1 MKEENQEKTWIKYLR
16 SMVFY
21 ADTTVGRLFDLTLL
35 GAIVL
40 SVIVILLDSVPS
52 IHIKYHESLYGAEWF
67 FTILFTCEYILR
79 IIIAEN
85 KRKYILSGFGIIDL
99 LSIIPAYLGIF
110 FMDYQFL
117 LVFRSLRLLRVF
129 KILKLSAYMRESNY
143 IIRALYNSYR
153 KIMLF
158 MMFIVLM
165 TLVIGSAIYII
176 EKDTPGFESIPK
188 SIYWAAV
195 TITTVGYG
203 DITPITPLGKFLAL
217 IVMVCGY
224 SIIAVPTGIVTS
236 EMARGRG
243 RQHFKSFHSLHKI
256 CPTCGYT
263 EHDYVAN
270 YCLLCGDKLGVK
282 KIESTEIK

>member
-1 MKEENQEKTWIKYLR
+1 MKEETTEKSWIKHLR
-16 SMVFY
+16 IMVFY
-21 ADTTVGRLFDLTLL
+21 ADTPLGRLFDLTLL
-35 GAIVL
+35 GAIIL

-52 IHIKYHESLYGAEWF
+52 IHIKHHEALYGVEWF
-67 FTILFTCEYILR
+67 FTILFTCEYVLR

-85 KRKYILSGFGIIDL
+85 KRKYILSSFGIIDL
-99 LSIIPAYLGIF
+99 LSIVPAYLSIF

-129 KILKLSAYMRESNY
+129 KILKLSAYMRESNF

-165 TLVIGSAIYII
+165 ALVIGSTIYIV

-203 DITPITPLGKFLAL
+203 DITPQTPVGKFLAV

-224 SIIAVPTGIVTS
+224 SIIAVPTGIVTT
-236 EMARGRG
+236 EMARGRS
-243 RQHFKSFHSLHKI
+243 RDQFKSYHSLHKT
-256 CPTCGYT
+256 CPQCGYT
-263 EHDYVAN
+263 EHDYVAS
-270 YCLLCGDKLGVK
+270 YCLLCGTKLAVK
-282 KIESTEIK
+282 RIEKT

>member
-1 MKEENQEKTWIKYLR
+1 MESKKPKWIEHLR
-16 SMVFY
+16 KIVFY
-21 ADTTVGRLFDLTLL
+21 ADTPMGRLFDLALL
-35 GAIVL
+35 VAIL
-40 SVIVILLDSVPS
+40 ISVGVILLDSVPA
-52 IHIKYHESLYGAEWF
+52 IHYKHHDSLYGIEWF
-67 FTILFTCEYILR
+67 FTILFTLEYILR
-79 IIIAEN
+79 IIIADN
-85 KRKYILSGFGIIDL
+85 KRKYILSSFGIIDL
-99 LSIIPAYLGIF
+99 LSIVPAYLGIF
-110 FMDYQFL
+110 FMDYQVL

-165 TLVIGSAIYII
+165 TLVIGSTMYIV

-203 DITPITPLGKFLAL
+203 DVTPQTATGKFLAV

-224 SIIAVPTGIVTS
+224 SIIAVPTGIVTT
-236 EMARGRG
+236 EMARGR
-243 RQHFKSFHSLHKI
+243 QTYKSHHALQKY
-256 CPTCGYT
+256 CPQCGYT
-263 EHDYVAN
+263 EHDYVAS
-270 YCLLCGDKLGVK
+270 YCLLCGE
-282 KIESTEIK
+282 KIKTRPHTHLKEKA